1 MRNDWII
8 FILVKSVVRVVVGLV
23 VLLALTVVLA
33 APARVLRVVWV
44 LVHQV
49 VLVVRRVQVRVLVAV
64 HQVVRAVQDVQAV
77 VAMAALAARVV
88 PVQVNRRKSW
98 QLFH

>member
-1 MRNDWII
+1 MRKDWITYI
-8 FILVKSVVRVVVGLV
+8 QVKSVVRDVVGRV
-23 VLLALTVVLA
+23 VLLALTDVLA
-33 APARVLRVVWV
+33 VQVRVLRAVWV

-49 VLVVRRVQVRVLVAV
+49 VLVVRRVQVRVLVVV
-64 HQVVRAVQDVQAV
+64 HQAVRAVQDVQAV